1 MPDRKLDIALISG
14 PMYDRLYERV
24 GAFEQANGIRVHVG
38 YSAPHPELNAHLAA
52 LTDPPYDLVST
63 HTKYAPSQLR
73 FLAPLDEAA
82 SSLELG
88 AFYESLLDLARID
101 GRLFGIPRNIDVKLL
116 YYRTDL
122 VASPPSTWDDLAALA
137 ARLSHDSVH
146 GFVFS
151 GMESGLFGMFFE
163 LSEMG
168 GAQLFPK
175 SGIPDID
182 NAGGRWALELLRE
195 LYANGAV
202 PRDIIHWHYDEVH
215 RYFRDGRA
223 AMVCDWPGYYGSYR
237 DANVSR
243 IGNAFR
249 VARMPAGPSGQ
260 HKAYA
265 GSHTFALTRRGAAKS
280 EAIALLRFLTAIDQ
294 QRIEALNG
302 SVPGRPALL
311 TEMAA
316 HATPEDAERW
326 QLLEL
331 MLTRDLLVPPALS
344 CYPEIENILW
354 RTAQSAITG
363 RISVAE
369 ALEEMEERIAGC
381 RLKER
386 PTAAP

>member
-1 MPDRKLDIALISG
+1 
-14 PMYDRLYERV
+14 
-24 GAFEQANGIRVHVG
+24 
-38 YSAPHPELNAHLAA
+38 
-52 LTDPPYDLVST
+52 
-63 HTKYAPSQLR
+63 
-73 FLAPLDEAA
+73 
-82 SSLELG
+82 
-88 AFYESLLDLARID
+88 
-101 GRLFGIPRNIDVKLL
+101 
-116 YYRTDL
+116 
-122 VASPPSTWDDLAALA
+122 
-137 ARLSHDSVH
+137 
-146 GFVFS
+146 
-151 GMESGLFGMFFE
+151 
-163 LSEMG
+163 
-168 GAQLFPK
+168 
-175 SGIPDID
+175 
-182 NAGGRWALELLRE
+182 
-195 LYANGAV
+195 
-202 PRDIIHWHYDEVH
+202 
-215 RYFRDGRA
+215 
-223 AMVCDWPGYYGSYR
+223 
-237 DANVSR
+237 
-243 IGNAFR
+243 
-249 VARMPAGPSGQ
+249 MPAGPSGQ

-331 MLTRDLLVPPALS
+331 VLTRDLLVPPALS